1 MPFSSVF
8 PKELTMFDLIIS
20 TESFLFLL
28 VASFLAGFLDS
39 IAGGGGLIS
48 LPAYV
53 LTGLPMHMV
62 YACNKFAAAC
72 GTTIATLRYWRHK
85 MVDIPIGLTA
95 AAGAFLCSAI
105 ASRIVLYLNEQ
116 TLKTMMLVILPIVA
130 VITLMNKNMGGEN
143 LSDRF
148 SKKKKFALAFLIGSL
163 VGFYDGLFGPG
174 TGTFALI
181 AFCMILKYDMRTAT
195 GNAKFLNLAS
205 NYAALVVFVFAGT
218 VYWPVALSA
227 AAFNIA
233 GNFIGAGVAIKK
245 GTKVIRAML
254 FVVIGILFVKLIGEV
269 LI

>member
-1 MPFSSVF
+1 
-8 PKELTMFDLIIS
+8 MFDLMIS
-20 TESFLFLL
+20 AESFIFLMI
-28 VASFLAGFLDS
+28 ASFLAGFLDS

-48 LPAYV
+48 LPAYI
-53 LTGLPMHMV
+53 LTGLPMHYI

-72 GTTIATLRYWRHK
+72 GTTIATLRYYRNK
-85 MVDIPIGLTA
+85 MVDIPVGLTA

-105 ASRIVLYLNEQ
+105 AARIVLLLHEQ

-130 VITLMNKNMGGEN
+130 AVTLVNKDMGGEN
-143 LSDRF
+143 HSDRF
-148 SKKKKFALAFLIGSL
+148 SKGGKYTLAFLIGAL

-181 AFCMILKYDMRTAT
+181 GFCLILKYDMRTAT

-205 NYAALVVFVFAGT
+205 NYASLVVFILAGT
-218 VYWPVALSA
+218 VYWAVDLPA

-245 GTKVIRAML
+245 GAAVIRKML
-254 FVVIGILFVKLIGEV
+254 MVVIVLLFCKV
-269 LI
+269 LSEFFM

>member
-1 MPFSSVF
+1 
-8 PKELTMFDLIIS
+8 MFDLIIS
-20 TESFLFLL
+20 TQNFIFLMI
-28 VASFLAGFLDS
+28 ASFLAGFLDS

-62 YACNKFAAAC
+62 YACNKFSAAC
-72 GTTIATLRYWRHK
+72 GTTIATFRYWRHK

-130 VITLMNKNMGGEN
+130 VITLVNKNMGGEN
-143 LSDRF
+143 LSGQF
-148 SKKKKFALAFLIGSL
+148 SKHKKFALAFLIGGL

-205 NYAALVVFVFAGT
+205 NCAALVVFIFAGT
-218 VYWPVALSA
+218 VYWAVAIPA

-245 GTKVIRAML
+245 GTKVIRGML
-254 FVVIGILFVKLIGEV
+254 MVVIVLLFIKMVGEV